1 MPHPIPSEALD
12 NHIAFLGGTGSGK
25 TSAAKR
31 EIVEPALKSG
41 KRVIII
47 DPTDAWWGLRL
58 KADGKTK
65 GYPIHIF
72 GGKHSD
78 FPLRAQDAEVLADAF
93 SKSSDSAVFVTKEMT
108 VSDRTSFFTKFAE
121 VILRRN
127 RGAVYL
133 VIDESHLFMPQAGA
147 QAGGG
152 APAMLHAG
160 NNLVSLGRSSG
171 FRISLL
177 SQRPAKLHKDS
188 LSQVQTLVAMRV
200 LAPQDRKAIREW
212 MEDQADAEKGREII
226 ASLPTLKPG
235 QGWVWAPLAGV
246 LHRVHFDMPLT
257 FDSSKAPDNDAE
269 GPVLA
274 PLDTEGLQARLA
286 TVEADRKANDP
297 SLLKAEISKLKAELA
312 KKPIANTPEQNLAIY
327 DDAFEKGM
335 VAGATKYQPTIQCM
349 VKALKQI
356 AGDAQQASEGVPLPD
371 PTKGVD
377 FRIPEKAAGHTIH
390 YSGIKLPVADQSGTI
405 KPAQRQILTILAQ
418 YPAGRSM
425 NKLAVFSGKA
435 MSGGFRNYVYALNN
449 AGLVTKEGD
458 DYRITEAGL
467 QTLGDY
473 TPLPVGSELAAHWM
487 FKLKPAEAQILSAIM
502 TASPRALSM
511 HEIAAAVGKAVSG
524 GFRNYV
530 YHLCSLELISGKGS
544 YTANPDLF

>member
-1 MPHPIPSEALD
+1 
-12 NHIAFLGGTGSGK
+12 
-25 TSAAKR
+25 
-31 EIVEPALKSG
+31 
-41 KRVIII
+41 
-47 DPTDAWWGLRL
+47 
-58 KADGKTK
+58 
-65 GYPIHIF
+65 
-72 GGKHSD
+72 
-78 FPLRAQDAEVLADAF
+78 
-93 SKSSDSAVFVTKEMT
+93 
-108 VSDRTSFFTKFAE
+108 
-121 VILRRN
+121 
-127 RGAVYL
+127 
-133 VIDESHLFMPQAGA
+133 
-147 QAGGG
+147 
-152 APAMLHAG
+152 
-160 NNLVSLGRSSG
+160 
-171 FRISLL
+171 
-177 SQRPAKLHKDS
+177 
-188 LSQVQTLVAMRV
+188 
-200 LAPQDRKAIREW
+200 
-212 MEDQADAEKGREII
+212 
-226 ASLPTLKPG
+226 
-235 QGWVWAPLAGV
+235 
-246 LHRVHFDMPLT
+246 
-257 FDSSKAPDNDAE
+257 
-269 GPVLA
+269 
-274 PLDTEGLQARLA
+274 LDTEGLQARLA

-312 KKPIANTPEQNLAIY
+312 KKPIANTPEQSLAIY

-356 AGDAQQASEGVPLPD
+356 AGDAQQASEGIEVVLVPGTTYRGYGESRTVWDTKIAPVPLPD
-371 PTKGVD
+371 PTKGMD

-390 YSGIKLPVADQSGTI
+390 YSGIKLPVAEQNGAI

-418 YPAGRSM
+418 CRAGRSM

-511 HEIAAAVGKAVSG
+511 HEIAADVGKAVSG